1 MKLEYISHRHR
12 KGLEHYSRNKCLS
25 LFVLYVLCTLH
36 FSRMRH
42 HQGTRRVDAA
52 TAADRN
58 QTRRD
63 LLGGTEAPRTLRGRS
78 VKDDYHCYH
87 CRICERHA
95 LIPAV
100 ESCRRRMLDF
110 TKNRY
115 QISAGRYQVGV
126 FSSGCTTSLRI
137 FFDS

>member
-1 MKLEYISHRHR
+1 MSFLNGCCIRIPIVRNGKSVSLSPNKIGVFLFHRVPISHGHR

-25 LFVLYVLCTLH
+25 LFVLCVLCTLH

-78 VKDDYHCYH
+78 VKDDW
-87 CRICERHA
+87 A
-95 LIPAV
+95 P
-100 ESCRRRMLDF
+100 
-110 TKNRY
+110 
-115 QISAGRYQVGV
+115 
-126 FSSGCTTSLRI
+126 I
-137 FFDS
+137 FFDPPPFFSSPSHFF